1 MTGTEGEHGSA
12 ENVPRPRLAVIIT
25 CWNYADYVDEAIR
38 SVLDQNREDCEL
50 VVVDDGSTDASW
62 DRIERHPVS
71 AYRIENCG
79 QRAACAFAVTK
90 TRAPFVL
97 FLDADD
103 VLVPG
108 SLATIISKLDD
119 GVAKLQFPLSRTDRD
134 GVIIGDPV
142 PRLSA
147 FRDTGSIAQDVLR
160 HGTYKSPPTSGNVFR
175 RDLCAM
181 LDDADYERAVD
192 GILIFAAPF
201 FGDIVSLANP
211 LGRYRV
217 HDRNESGL
225 GRELDAQVLR
235 RELTRHVER
244 MDHLRRVLAPQ
255 GRSGNLVDPQN
266 TPFFLERTIY
276 LAIVSGQRVQPTI
289 VGRFL
294 QKIYTTDNSLGTKC
308 AITIFLLLMAIL
320 PNRAARRGL
329 SYRLAAGKRSLAGL
343 LRALLGDTPPSAEP
357 PMQSSRKT

>member
-1 MTGTEGEHGSA
+1 MTGTEGEYASTRD
-12 ENVPRPRLAVIIT
+12 VPRPRLAIIIT
-25 CWNYADYVDEAIR
+25 CWNYADYVEEAIK

-50 VVVDDGSTDASW
+50 IVVDDGSTDASW
-62 DRIERHPVS
+62 DRIRRNRVS

-108 SLATIISKLDD
+108 SLGTIISSLDD

-142 PRLSA
+142 PSLNA
-147 FRDTGSIAQDVLR
+147 FRDTGAIARDVLR

-225 GRELDAQVLR
+225 GRALEAQVLR

-244 MDHLRRVLAPQ
+244 MGHLRRVLQPGGRADKLVAPE
-255 GRSGNLVDPQN
+255 N

-276 LAIVSGQRVQPTI
+276 LAIVSGERVRPTI

-294 QKIYTTDNSLGTKC
+294 RKIYTTDNSLGNKC
-308 AITIFLLLMAIL
+308 GITIFLFLMAIL

-329 SYRLAAGKRSLAGL
+329 SYRLEAGKRSLAGF
-343 LRALLGDTPPSAEP
+343 LRALLGDTPSSGEP
-357 PMQSSRKT
+357 PMQSSRKI